1 MEFGTS
7 IHCMDGR
14 IQEPLLKYIKA
25 NYRIWYV
32 DAITEPGPCKI
43 LAQSLMNPLIRSIDA
58 RLSISLNNHGSE
70 MIFISAHHDCAG
82 NPVPKETQ
90 IKQLHESE
98 SLLNS
103 KYPNVKTVKLWINEN
118 FEVEEIL

>member
-14 IQEPLLKYIKA
+14 IQEPLLRYIKD
-25 NYRIWYV
+25 NYSIRYV

-43 LAQSLMNPLIRSIDA
+43 LSQNQDKSLLKSIDA
-58 RLSISLNNHGSE
+58 RLSISLGNHGSK

-82 NPVPKETQ
+82 NPVSKETQ
-90 IKQLHESE
+90 LNQLHESE
-98 SLLNS
+98 LLVNS
-103 KYPNVKTVKLWINEN
+103 KYPNGKTVQLWVNEN
-118 FEVEEIL
+118 FEVEEIS